1 MLQPVK
7 DLLFRMKDT
16 SELIVDLAYSAIL
29 FDNEDIAEEVLEL
42 ERKLHD
48 LLDDT
53 RVSSILAARRIDEA
67 EAVSGVLQVANATE
81 KIGNAAGDIAA
92 LVLRGFKLPRDMIKM
107 ILATAEETI
116 VKTVVPDDS
125 RVADKTINKTKIH
138 TMTGMRIIAIKRG
151 FEWIFNPTKDTK
163 ILKGDVIF
171 ARGDVTCVPKFLE
184 FIGNKCKPQYTIPE
198 IKIENLERAV
208 KILIKMK
215 NLSELAVDLAYLALL
230 HKNEEVAQEVVYL
243 EEEIDDLR
251 YELQHWV
258 LGSSRY
264 YEDYEKIKP
273 LMAILEIAYASE
285 IIADSAR
292 DIAELLLKKA
302 KIHPILK
309 DIIMGSDEIVT
320 LVEVKSGSKL
330 SNKTLGELKVETNTG
345 MHIVAIKRGNKWIT
359 RPTASTKI
367 LANDVLVAKGT
378 KEGEA
383 LLKKIC
389 Q

>member
-1 MLQPVK
+1 ML
-7 DLLFRMKDT
+7 FEMKDT

-42 ERKLHD
+42 EKRLHD
-48 LLDDT
+48 LLNNT
-53 RVSSILAARRIDEA
+53 RVSSILAARGIEEA
-67 EAVSGVLQVANATE
+67 EAVSGILQVAGATE
-81 KIGNAAGDIAA
+81 KIGNAAGDIAT
-92 LVLRGFKLPRDMIKM
+92 LVLRGFKLPREMVRM

-116 VKTVVPDDS
+116 VKATIPDDS
-125 RVADKTINKTKIH
+125 KVADKTIGETKIH
-138 TMTGMRIIAIKRG
+138 TKTGMRIIAIKRG

-163 ILKGDVIF
+163 ILKGDIVF
-171 ARGDVTCVPKFLE
+171 ARGDITCVQKFFE
-184 FIGNKCKPQYTIPE
+184 FIGSEGQQYTIPE
-198 IKIENLERAV
+198 IKIENLEKAV

-215 NLSELAVDLAYLALL
+215 NLSELAIDLAYSALL
-230 HKNEEVAQEVVYL
+230 YKSEEVAQEVVYL

-258 LGSSRY
+258 LESSKY
-264 YEDYEKIKP
+264 YEGYEKLKP

-285 IIADSAR
+285 VIADSAR

-302 KIHPILK
+302 KIHPILE
-309 DIIMGSDEIVT
+309 DIIRGSDEIVT
-320 LVEVKSGSKL
+320 LIEVKSGSKL

-345 MHIVAIKRGNKWIT
+345 MHIVAVKRGNKWIT

-383 LLKKIC
+383 LLKKLC